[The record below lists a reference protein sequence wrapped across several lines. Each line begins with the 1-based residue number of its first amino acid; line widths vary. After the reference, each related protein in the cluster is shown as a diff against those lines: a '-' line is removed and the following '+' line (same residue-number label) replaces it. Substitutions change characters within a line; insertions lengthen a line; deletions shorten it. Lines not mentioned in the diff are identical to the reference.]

1 MSDEHC
7 PQAGRGPDARPGTAE
22 APVTNARRLRL
33 GRVLACLAIAA
44 WIAPVHGASASRG
57 IGPSGST
64 PLNTAVSPLRLE
76 LAANRRSAGTEAAPD
91 APIRGSSA
99 QLEGGSSADRYGG
112 TSADKGGV
120 AGTRDSSRRGA
131 RQKAYGGSKP
141 RAGNGDGNRRAKKED
156 QEEDQD
162 EETE

>member
-7 PQAGRGPDARPGTAE
+7 LQAGRGPDARPGTAGTP
-22 APVTNARRLRL
+22 ATSARRLRL

-99 QLEGGSSADRYGG
+99 DRYGG